1 GHLLFGWN
9 FSSASHTVILVVTL
23 ILLALQTTLNTIG
36 ARVMGSVAKIGVY
49 VEILGTFGV
58 AVVLGIHGFHH
69 GLGFLT
75 STLGA
80 QHASANAPGLNFG
93 GSWLGA
99 ALIAVLA
106 PVYIFYGFESAGDI
120 PRRPGTPAARCPGHP
135 A

>member
-1 GHLLFGWN
+1 MPGVRTSLADLWLGWQLDPTN
-9 FSSASHTVILVVTL
+9 HK
-23 ILLALQTTLNTIG
+23 
-36 ARVMGSVAKIGVY
+36 VMGRVAMFGVY

-80 QHASANAPGLNFG
+80 QHASANALGLNFG

-120 PRRPGTPAARCPGHP
+120 S
-135 A
+135 